1 MIRVN
6 DKQKLDNFS
15 VAQTESGEN
24 LFQTDT
30 TIAPENIEVNTG
42 KGWEK
47 LKKTQEIIDNV
58 KNDPIRKVKEELRQ
72 INSELSNMYG
82 VDGK

>member
-1 MIRVN
+1 MVDQGADVMIRVN
-6 DKQKLDNFS
+6 EKQKLDNFS

-30 TIAPENIEVNTG
+30 PIAPENIEVNTG

-47 LKKTQEIIDNV
+47 LKKTE
-58 KNDPIRKVKEELRQ
+58 
-72 INSELSNMYG
+72 SST
-82 VDGK
+82 